1 MSDFTKTY
9 ARMMDQGT
17 AMLKAFNP
25 ALEDFRPEGLDR
37 LMPTMPRDWMNAM
50 FGNAF
55 NPDGLDSKTRLMIAL
70 AGLVAVGATAD
81 PQIKYT
87 VRHLREA
94 GATQQEIAEVI
105 YQMSMLGGLPAMNH
119 ALELAQEVFDERKD
133 DHEEGDA

>member
-9 ARMMDQGT
+9 ARMMEQGT

-25 ALEDFRPEGLDR
+25 ALESFQPEGLDK
-37 LMPTMPRDWMNAM
+37 LMPTMPRDWMEAM

-55 NPDGLDSKTRLMIAL
+55 NPDGLDAKTRLMITL
-70 AGLVAVGATAD
+70 AGLVATGATAD

-87 VRHLREA
+87 VRHLIEA
-94 GATQQEIAEVI
+94 GATQKEIAEVI

-119 ALELAQEVFDERKD
+119 ALELAEEVYSEQKD
-133 DHEEGDA
+133 DEEGNA

>member
-9 ARMMDQGT
+9 ARMMEQGT

-25 ALEDFRPEGLDR
+25 ALETFQPEGFDK
-37 LMPTMPRDWMNAM
+37 LMPTMPRDWMEAM

-55 NPDGLDSKTRLMIAL
+55 NKDGLDAKTRLMISL

-87 VRHLREA
+87 VRHLIEA
-94 GATQQEIAEVI
+94 GATQKEIAEVI

-119 ALELAQEVFDERKD
+119 ALELAQEVFDEKD
-133 DHEEGDA
+133 DEEGDA